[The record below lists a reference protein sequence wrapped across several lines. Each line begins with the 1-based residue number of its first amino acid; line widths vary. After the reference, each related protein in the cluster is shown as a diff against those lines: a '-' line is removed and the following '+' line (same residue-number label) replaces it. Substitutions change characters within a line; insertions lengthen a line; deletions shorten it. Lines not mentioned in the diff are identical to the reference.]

1 MKVVIP
7 SCGGKG
13 KRDKVS
19 DVFAKAPYFT
29 IIEVDGGKISGVEVK
44 ENEVSSLVQ
53 GAGPIVVKR
62 LMDLGADV
70 VITGDIGPGAKTLVE
85 IGGLTLYVVEPD
97 TKVSEAVSRYIESIA
112 QKP

>member
-13 KRDKVS
+13 RRDKGS

-29 IIEVDGGKISGVEVK
+29 IVDVDGGRISGVEVK

-53 GAGPIVVKR
+53 GAGPIVVKLFR
-62 LMDLGADV
+62 DLKADAL
-70 VITGDIGPGAKTLVE
+70 ITGDIGPGAKTLIE
-85 IGGLTLYVVEPD
+85 ISGLHLFKVEPG
-97 TKVSEAVSRYIESIA
+97 TKVSDAVQRFFETRA
-112 QKP
+112 